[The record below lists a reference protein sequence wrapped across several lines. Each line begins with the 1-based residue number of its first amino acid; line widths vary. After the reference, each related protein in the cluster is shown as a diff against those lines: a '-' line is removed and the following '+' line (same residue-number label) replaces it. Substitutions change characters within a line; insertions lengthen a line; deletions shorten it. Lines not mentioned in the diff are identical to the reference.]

1 LASSS
6 SRRSFSIAFVR
17 RALKRTTEIRINVDA
32 SVRREQENAM
42 VKVTINCDMGEAFGI
57 YRFGDDEACMPFI
70 THANVACGFHASDPI
85 IMRETVR
92 AAKRHGVAIGAHPGL
107 PDREGFGRREM
118 KLSRDEVSALVLYQ
132 TGALQA
138 FAAAEGVALAHIKPH
153 GALFGMAQRE
163 EAIAEGIADAAL
175 ATGLPVIAYSD
186 CAMSDVFTQ
195 RGVAF
200 SCEFYADLDYDD
212 DGRQII
218 ARHHRAVSAAEVAAK
233 VKRAV
238 DEGLTRSVSGKD
250 VPVVAQS
257 ICVHSDTPNAVEVAK
272 AVHEAL
278 SRQLFAGDQ
287 VLAPTGK

>member
-1 LASSS
+1 
-6 SRRSFSIAFVR
+6 
-17 RALKRTTEIRINVDA
+17 
-32 SVRREQENAM
+32 M

-57 YRFGDDEACMPFI
+57 YRFGDDEACMPFV
-70 THANVACGFHASDPI
+70 THANIACGFHASDPI
-85 IMRETVR
+85 VMRETMR
-92 AAKRHGVAIGAHPGL
+92 AAKRHGLAIGAHPGL

-175 ATGLPVIAYSD
+175 ATGLPVIAFSD
-186 CAMSDVFTQ
+186 CAMSEVFTR
-195 RGVAF
+195 RGIAF

-212 DGRQII
+212 HGRQII
-218 ARHHRAVSAAEVAAK
+218 AKLHHAVPAAEIAAK
-233 VKRAV
+233 VRRAV
-238 DEGLTRSVSGKD
+238 GEGLTRSANGKD
-250 VPVVAQS
+250 VAVVAQS

-272 AVHEAL
+272 AVHQAL
-278 SRQLFAGDQ
+278 EGQLFDVDRPLRSAFRE
-287 VLAPTGK
+287 